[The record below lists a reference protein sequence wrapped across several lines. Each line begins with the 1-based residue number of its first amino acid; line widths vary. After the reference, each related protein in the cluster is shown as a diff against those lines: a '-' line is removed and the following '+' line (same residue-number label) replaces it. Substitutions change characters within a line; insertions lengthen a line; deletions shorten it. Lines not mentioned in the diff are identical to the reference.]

1 MLVKKTGYPQE
12 DEVVLCKVTKVQ
24 SHGVFARL
32 EEYENK
38 SGLIH
43 ISEIAPGRIR
53 NIREYV
59 VEGKVVV
66 CKIIRIN
73 QERGHI
79 DLSLRRVNEGLRRKK
94 LNDIKNLN
102 KAEKIIITVAK
113 EAGFEPIAL
122 YKELESKLDEY
133 ESIYDAFI
141 DVAEGNLDLA
151 KIGLDK
157 KLGDMLQKVVVERVK
172 PPTVTINGS
181 IKLSIYTEN
190 GLEDVKAIIKDFSKV
205 LGIRIYYAGGGR
217 YSYEITDS
225 EYKIAEK
232 SYDSLKKM
240 VEKQDKKKEVEIEL
254 VRTKK

>member
-12 DEVVLCKVTKVQ
+12 NEVVLCKVTKVQ
-24 SHGVFARL
+24 SHGVFAKL
-32 EEYENK
+32 EEYQNK

-59 VEGKVVV
+59 AEGKVVV

-73 QERGHI
+73 EERGHI

-102 KAEKIIITVAK
+102 KAEKIITAAAK
-113 EAGFEPIAL
+113 ESKYDPVTL
-122 YKELESKLDEY
+122 YNELESALDEY

-141 DVAEGNLDLA
+141 DVAEGNLDLRT
-151 KIGLDK
+151 IGLK
-157 KLGDMLQKVVVERVK
+157 EEVGDMLHKIVVDRVK
-172 PPTVTINGS
+172 PPMVTIDGS
-181 IKLSIYTEN
+181 IKLSVYSED
-190 GLEDVKAIIKDFSKV
+190 GLEKVKSLMSQFSEVSGIK
-205 LGIRIYYAGGGR
+205 IYYAGGGK

-225 EYKIAEK
+225 EYKLAEK
-232 SYDSLKKM
+232 SFDSLKNM
-240 VEKQDKKKEVEIEL
+240 VEKQEKSKAIEIEL
-254 VRTKK
+254 VRVKR